1 MCMLVWS
8 DTPYLCCVFFH
19 MYSYCCCVFIKHYIY
34 SLHQVSSL
42 ISTCTHTC
50 TRTCSSICF
59 YWSGGIG
66 CKILTKK
73 VTLTDSFMASV
84 EDLYDAFITEQVYKH
99 VHVNCFT
106 CVLSHFILRFQLVE
120 AFTRSKATINPHKG
134 GSFSI
139 LDGQITGEFVEL
151 VCTYIHLQC
160 RTLL

>member
-1 MCMLVWS
+1 MHTHMHAHAA
-8 DTPYLCCVFFH
+8 VF
-19 MYSYCCCVFIKHYIY
+19 V
-34 SLHQVSSL
+34 
-42 ISTCTHTC
+42 
-50 TRTCSSICF
+50 

-106 CVLSHFILRFQLVE
+106 CVLSILSYCFQLVE

-151 VCTYIHLQC
+151 VCKYIHLQC